1 MSAGEFPETL
11 LDKVELLQ
19 NQLIAQATSAG
30 GNNEVYVRLR
40 RELLADPSVGPKLPR
55 YVRTCGDL
63 SQFWQF
69 IKHKFGTYAER
80 REFLWSEF
88 RPLIDEVAG
97 IGNNPALQVV
107 SETLEKFDPEHI
119 HAIWAKALERR
130 ANDPE
135 GALTAARTLLESVC
149 KHILDELT
157 VPYQSDADLPKLYRL
172 VAESLR
178 LAPSQH
184 SEQIFKQVLGGCQA
198 VVEGLGAARN
208 RLSDSH
214 GQGKKPVRPA
224 GRHAALAVNLA
235 GAMAVFL
242 VETLEAHQP
251 RST

>member
-1 MSAGEFPETL
+1 MSSEEFPETL

-19 NQLIAQATSAG
+19 NQLIGQATSG
-30 GNNEVYVRLR
+30 GGSNEVYVRLR
-40 RELLADPSVGPKLPR
+40 RELLADPTVGPKLPR

-63 SQFWQF
+63 GQFWQF
-69 IKHKFGTYAER
+69 IKPKFRSYAER
-80 REFLWSEF
+80 REFIWNDF

-97 IGNNPALQVV
+97 VGSNPGQQVV
-107 SETLEKFDPEHI
+107 SAALQQFDPEHV

-149 KHILDELT
+149 KHILDELA
-157 VPYQSDADLPKLYRL
+157 VAYQSDADLPKLYRL

-224 GRHAALAVNLA
+224 SRHAALAVNLA

-242 VETLEAHQP
+242 VETLEAHQA
-251 RST
+251 RSS